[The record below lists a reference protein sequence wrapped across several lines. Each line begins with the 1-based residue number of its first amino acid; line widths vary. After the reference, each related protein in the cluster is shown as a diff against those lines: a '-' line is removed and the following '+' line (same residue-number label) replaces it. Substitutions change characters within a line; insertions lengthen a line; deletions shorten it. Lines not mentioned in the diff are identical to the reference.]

1 MTFSKWQIEI
11 VGAHAFMSVHS
22 IKSIVV
28 NTDPVMSAYFD
39 GWNRNGLGRQDYDMI
54 TDEEESDE

>member
-22 IKSIVV
+22 IKSVVV

-39 GWNRNGLGRQDYDMI
+39 GWNRMVWVGKTM
-54 TDEEESDE
+54 T